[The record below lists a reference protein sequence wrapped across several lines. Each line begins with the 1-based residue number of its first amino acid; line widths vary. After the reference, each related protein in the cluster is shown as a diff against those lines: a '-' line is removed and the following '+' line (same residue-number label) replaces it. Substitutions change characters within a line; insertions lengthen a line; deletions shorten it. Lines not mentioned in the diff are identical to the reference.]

1 MDTMPYH
8 FHIIGVPMD
17 LGQRRRGVDMGPS
30 VIRYA
35 GLHQQ
40 LRALGHT
47 VTDSGNLPVPLP
59 ENELSE
65 PKSSVG
71 VGGKARH
78 LQSIASVCRNIYQ
91 SAYDINQRGEIALF
105 LGGDHSLSI
114 GTVSAI
120 TAQPERP
127 GGKDAPSGVGGSVG
141 VLWVDAHG
149 DFNTPD
155 ITPSG
160 NVHGMSLAAIMGL
173 GAPELTNIGHVGAK
187 IQPSQAVILGARD
200 IDPLEKKALKEL
212 GVRVI
217 TMRDI
222 DEHGIAMAT
231 RTAMDHLHACKRIH
245 VSLDMDSLDPSEAPG
260 VGTPVP
266 GGLSFREAHLLMEIL
281 HDSAKVTS
289 LDIVEINPILDERN
303 RTAKLAVEL
312 TASLFGKTI
321 L

>member
-1 MDTMPYH
+1 MTRH
-8 FHIIGVPMD
+8 IHIIGVPMD

-47 VTDSGNLPVPLP
+47 ITDGGNIPVPLP
-59 ENELSE
+59 ETVPLDSE
-65 PKSSVG
+65 R
-71 VGGKARH
+71 ARH
-78 LQSIASVCRNIYQ
+78 LRSIADVCRNIYN
-91 SAYDINQRGEIALF
+91 AACHINARGEIALF

-120 TAQPERP
+120 TAQE
-127 GGKDAPSGVGGSVG
+127 DDVG

-149 DFNTPD
+149 DFNTPE

-160 NVHGMSLAAIMGL
+160 NVHGMSLAALMGL
-173 GAPELTNIGHVGAK
+173 GAPELTDVGRPGAK
-187 IQPSQAVILGARD
+187 LKPAQAVILGARD
-200 IDPLEKKALKEL
+200 LDPLERVALRER
-212 GVRVI
+212 GVRVL
-217 TMRDI
+217 TMRDV
-222 DEHGIAMAT
+222 DERGIAAVT
-231 RTAMDHLHACKRIH
+231 HTALAHLQAYRRIH
-245 VSLDMDSLDPSEAPG
+245 VSLDMDALDPAEAPG
-260 VGTPVP
+260 VGTPVT
-266 GGLSFREAHLLMEIL
+266 GGLTYREAHLLMEIL
-281 HDSAKVTS
+281 HDSGKVTS

-321 L
+321 F